1 MKKLKLFEN
10 LLWKP
15 NVFVN
20 WQSEMVFQSSA
31 ALNKHN
37 LIIES
42 LILWNRCNSFAY
54 QILDKVYLYIYI
66 KISKTEINFLDTT
79 VFKVDNKLRTKV
91 HFKPTDWQYYL
102 HNKSEHPN
110 STKKSIDYSQAHQGS
125 IKFVTIKVIFITIVN
140 NYLTR

>member
-1 MKKLKLFEN
+1 
-10 LLWKP
+10 
-15 NVFVN
+15 
-20 WQSEMVFQSSA
+20 MVFQSSA

-42 LILWNRCNSFAY
+42 LILWNKCNSFAY

-66 KISKTEINFLDTT
+66 YIKISKTEIKFLDTT

-91 HFKPTDWQYYL
+91 HIKSTDRQDYL

-110 STKKSIDYSQAHQGS
+110 STKKSVDYSQAHQGS
-125 IKFVTIKVIFITIVN
+125 IKFATIEVIFITIVN